1 MNTHD
6 QQSRFSN
13 NVSKSNFGM
22 PLALVAAAGALAF
35 MPSIAMAAPWDAAIG
50 AVAGTLQ
57 GTLGKGIAIVAV
69 IALGLMAM
77 AGKLEW
83 MTAIKVVIGIVIMF
97 SASQII
103 NWIAPNAGVADR
115 VAVGSIGAS
124 STDCS
129 GAGGVWISQ
138 SVEVKLADGTI
149 VSPYRPAYCAEVSSA
164 RTACMSS
171 VKSFTLANNGTVAN
185 QVYRAYTAPTTTS
198 NGSCTSD

>member
-1 MNTHD
+1 MNTHN

-13 NVSKSNFGM
+13 NVTKSKLGM
-22 PLALVAAAGALAF
+22 PLALAAGVGALAL

-103 NWIAPNAGVADR
+103 NWIAPNAGVSDR
-115 VAVGSIGAS
+115 VAVGSLGA
-124 STDCS
+124 TQANCP
-129 GAGGVWISQ
+129 GVGGVWIPESL
-138 SVEVKLADGTI
+138 EVRLADGTTLNPTR
-149 VSPYRPAYCAEVSSA
+149 SAYCAEVSSA
-164 RTACMSS
+164 RAACMSS
-171 VKSFTLANNGTVAN
+171 VSNAGLSTDGLRAAPT
-185 QVYRAYTAPTTTS
+185 YRTYTAPTGAAAGAC
-198 NGSCTSD
+198 N